1 MSKDDSE
8 VAGQFL
14 GDSAQPGF
22 KERVR
27 VLICE
32 GTGCVSS
39 KSPEIRTALENA
51 VAQQDLSDRVE
62 VDFTGCHGFCQQGPI
77 VVIEPEGI
85 FYRRVNPQD
94 ANEIVESHLVR
105 GEPVKRLFYRHP
117 VTKEVIPLYRDIM
130 FYKKQQR
137 VILRNCGKINPEKI
151 SNYEDL
157 GGYRALRK
165 VLSTMPPEQVVKEVK
180 RSGLRG
186 RGGAGFFTGVKWEA
200 CRQQPAGTKYVICNG
215 DEGDPGAFMDRS
227 ILEADPHSV
236 IEGLTILGFAVGADQ
251 GFIYCRAEYPLAVK
265 RLRIALQQA
274 REKKYLGD
282 SILGSGFDFDIEM
295 FEGAGAF
302 VCGEETALMS
312 SIEGSRG
319 MPRSRPPFP
328 AEKGFWGKPTV
339 INNVKTLAFIP
350 VIINE
355 GADWFASIG
364 TENSKGTAV
373 FALTGKI
380 ANSGLVEVPM
390 GAPLSTI
397 IYEIGGGIPH
407 KKAFKAVQTGGPS
420 GGCLPGSKLELP
432 IDFDS
437 LTEAGSMMG
446 SGGLVVMDE
455 DTCIVD
461 VAHFFL
467 SFTQSES
474 CGKCVPCRIGTRHM
488 VNLLEKITK
497 GKGTEEDLAKLERL
511 ANMVKH
517 SSLCGLGQ
525 TAPNPVLTAL
535 RYFRSEFIAH
545 VVDKRCPAAVC
556 RQLVTFRIIPDR
568 CTGCRQCVKVCPTGA
583 ITGPRSQPHNLDQ
596 EKCIKCRSCYE
607 VCRFDA
613 VAGEA
618 IIIVS

>member
-1 MSKDDSE
+1 MSNDISKIEAAPSE
-8 VAGQFL
+8 GGARASL
-14 GDSAQPGF
+14 GD
-22 KERVR
+22 KTRILV
-27 VLICE
+27 CE

-39 KSPEIRTALENA
+39 KSPEIRVALEKFI
-51 VAQQDLSDRVE
+51 DLHCLGGKVE
-62 VDFTGCHGFCQQGPI
+62 VGFTGCHGFCQQGPI
-77 VVIEPEGI
+77 VVVEPDGI
-85 FYRRVNPQD
+85 FYCRVKPAD
-94 ANEIVESHLVR
+94 AKDIAESHLMG

-117 VTKEVIPLYRDIM
+117 VTKEVVPFYRDIL

-151 SNYEDL
+151 ADYEDL
-157 GGYRALRK
+157 GGYQALRK
-165 VLSTMPPEQVVKEVK
+165 VISTMTPEQVVEEVR

-186 RGGAGFFTGVKWEA
+186 RGGAGFPAAAKWEV
-200 CRQQPAGTKYVICNG
+200 CRKQAGDVKYVICNG

-227 ILEADPHSV
+227 ILEADPHTV
-236 IEGLTILGFAVGADQ
+236 LEGLVILGFAIGAHH
-251 GFIYCRAEYPLAVK
+251 GFIYCRAEYPLA
-265 RLRIALQQA
+265 LRRIRVALKQA
-274 REKKYLGD
+274 REKGYLGEG
-282 SILGSGFDFDIEM
+282 ILGSNFDFDVEI

-302 VCGEETALMS
+302 VCGEETALIS

-328 AEKGFWGKPTV
+328 AEKGLWGKPTI
-339 INNVKTLAFIP
+339 INNVKTLASVP
-350 VIINE
+350 VILNQ

-364 TENSKGTAV
+364 TQTSKGTAV
-373 FALTGKI
+373 FALTGKV

-397 IYEIGGGIPH
+397 IYDIGGGIPN

-420 GGCLPGSKLELP
+420 GGCLPGTKLELP

-437 LTEAGSMMG
+437 LQAAGSMMG

-474 CGKCVPCRIGTRHM
+474 CGKCVPCRVGTRHM
-488 VNLLEKITK
+488 VNLLEKITT
-497 GKGTEEDLAKLERL
+497 GKSTEEDLDKLERL
-511 ANMVKH
+511 ANMVKQ

-545 VVDKRCPAAVC
+545 VTDKRCPAAVC

-596 EKCIKCRSCYE
+596 SKCIKCRSCYE
-607 VCRFDA
+607 ICRFDA

-618 IIIVS
+618 IEIVS

>member
-1 MSKDDSE
+1 MSRDNPRIEPRPLENIAETS
-8 VAGQFL
+8 L
-14 GDSAQPGF
+14 GD
-22 KERVR
+22 KTR
-27 VLICE
+27 VLVCE

-39 KSPEIRTALENA
+39 KSPEIRMALEKA
-51 VAQQDLSDRVE
+51 VSELGLGDKVE
-62 VDFTGCHGFCQQGPI
+62 VGFTGCHGFCQKGPI
-77 VVIEPEGI
+77 VVVEPEGI
-85 FYRRVNPQD
+85 FYCRVSPKD
-94 ANEIVESHLVR
+94 AKDIAESHLVG

-117 VTKEVIPLYRDIM
+117 VTKEMVPHYRDIM

-137 VILRNCGKINPEKI
+137 VILRNCGKINPERI
-151 SNYEDL
+151 SDYEAH
-157 GGYRALRK
+157 GGYQALRK
-165 VLSTMPPEQVVKEVK
+165 VISTMTPEQVVEEVR

-186 RGGAGFFTGVKWEA
+186 RGGAGFPTGVKWDA
-200 CRQQPAGTKYVICNG
+200 CRKQSGDIKYVICNG

-227 ILEADPHSV
+227 IFEADPHSV
-236 IEGLTILGFAVGADQ
+236 IEGLIILGFAIGAHQ
-251 GFIYCRAEYPLAVK
+251 GFIYCRAEYPLAV
-265 RLRIALQQA
+265 RRIRIALQQA
-274 REKKYLGD
+274 RQRRYLGE
-282 SILGSGFDFDIEM
+282 SILGSDFDFEVEI

-339 INNVKTLAFIP
+339 INNVKTLASVA
-350 VIINE
+350 VIINQ

-397 IYEIGGGIPH
+397 IYDIGGGIPH

-437 LTEAGSMMG
+437 LQEAGSMMG

-474 CGKCVPCRIGTRHM
+474 CGKCVPCRVGTRHM
-488 VNLLEKITK
+488 VDLLEKITK
-497 GKGTEEDLAKLERL
+497 GKGTEEDLEKLEKL
-511 ANMVKH
+511 ANMVKQ

-545 VVDKRCPAAVC
+545 VADKRCPAAVC

-568 CTGCRQCVKVCPTGA
+568 CTGCQSCVRVCPTGA
-583 ITGPRSQPHNLDQ
+583 ITGPRSQAHNLDQ